1 MNDILDEELNSAFVS
16 PDKAFKEQKLSPY
29 TEGSRLLLM
38 QIRSDDD
45 SAMFFVW
52 AFIFVHI
59 ELAKN
64 RKDAIRLCWNKD
76 SFREKLVDWMSGF
89 SDQDRESATALVGEV
104 LEEARK
110 GQVEII
116 PSASSSRGNF

>member
-1 MNDILDEELNSAFVS
+1 MNDILDDELNSAFVT
-16 PDKAFKEQKLSPY
+16 PDKTFKEQKLSPY